1 MLLDKTL
8 AWKHDRELILPNT
21 HRDVTCSSYEI
32 WALGF

>member
-8 AWKHDRELILPNT
+8 AWKHDRELNLPNT
-21 HRDVTCSSYEI
+21 HGDVTRSSHEI